1 MQTNFADIIINIA
14 VTGPL
19 VRIELGTLNPVQS
32 KDGKLE
38 HQPVVNQQLVMP
50 IEGFARS
57 LAMQEQVVK
66 KLVEDGV
73 LKPAQNQGPMT

>member
-19 VRIELGTLNPVQS
+19 VRIDLGTLNPVQS

-73 LKPAQNQGPMT
+73 LKQSQN